1 MIVEGFDRKIVF
13 PGHFTDGSQDDRRQA
28 VCLRHV
34 RHRAANATVA
44 VISFQSALAPFI
56 GSGEQL
62 DYLVH
67 LAHALVESEPDTI
80 ERHGLPPCQRTPPKK
95 YRRRIPG
102 GRQGEQPM
110 REIGNFLWAFYASAA
125 AARLIVCL
133 TRFNRAG

>member
-44 VISFQSALAPFI
+44 VISFQSSLAPFI

-62 DYLVH
+62 DYPVH

-80 ERHGLPPCQRTPPKK
+80 ERQDRKSTRLNSSHRCISYAVFCLKK
-95 YRRRIPG
+95 KK
-102 GRQGEQPM
+102 
-110 REIGNFLWAFYASAA
+110 
-125 AARLIVCL
+125 
-133 TRFNRAG
+133 

>member
-1 MIVEGFDRKIVF
+1 MIVKGFDRKIVF

-56 GSGEQL
+56 RRGEQL

-80 ERHGLPPCQRTPPKK
+80 ERHGLPPCQRTHPKITLGEYWPGDNASK
-95 YRRRIPG
+95 RGAKSVRPIHYSLTRI
-102 GRQGEQPM
+102 
-110 REIGNFLWAFYASAA
+110 NFA
-125 AARLIVCL
+125 AARPVHPL
-133 TRFNRAG
+133 